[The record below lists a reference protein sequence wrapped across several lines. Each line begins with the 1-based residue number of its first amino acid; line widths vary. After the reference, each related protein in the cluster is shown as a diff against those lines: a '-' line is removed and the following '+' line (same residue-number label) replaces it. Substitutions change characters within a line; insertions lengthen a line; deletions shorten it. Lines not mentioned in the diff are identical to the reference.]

1 MFEFAQTS
9 GKGLFVCFFL
19 RTTFFK
25 EYIARYIIKDQPT
38 LFDNISDIDL
48 SMKEGKIFDG
58 RTFFRPYSSDL
69 AQAKHSIVI
78 SSPRLYRIE
87 RNHLVDL
94 LVEQTHRGLE
104 VLILTATQSEQTKY
118 LQTKGLLVKV
128 IPTLS
133 LCATVI
139 DKAMVWYG
147 AINTL
152 GVASEED
159 NAIKVTDHNLA
170 DELIEFLL

>member
-38 LFDNISDIDL
+38 LFDNISNIDL

-94 LVEQTHRGLE
+94 LVEQTHRELE
-104 VLILTATQSEQTKY
+104 VLILTATQS
-118 LQTKGLLVKV
+118 
-128 IPTLS
+128 
-133 LCATVI
+133 
-139 DKAMVWYG
+139 
-147 AINTL
+147 
-152 GVASEED
+152 
-159 NAIKVTDHNLA
+159 
-170 DELIEFLL
+170 